1 MANESTSTTLNDLL
15 PAITAEAMFVASERS
30 VISNLVKRVAL
41 PAGQGKTVTIP
52 RYPVESAGDITEG
65 TALANTQVATDGTTV
80 TIGSVG
86 ITSIVT
92 DLAVASSASNVVS
105 DIGRLFG
112 EAIAKKVDTDL
123 AALFS
128 GFTTNTVG
136 DEDSAL
142 TAAKVMQAV
151 AKLRA
156 AAVPADDIA
165 LVVHPFIAYDLKD
178 DLTATFQNPNMGNAQ
193 NDVMINGYVGRLF
206 GVPVFESAN
215 IAEDSTGGEYTGGL
229 FHRDAL
235 ALAQIGDLNI
245 ETQRD
250 LEYVGTRITGS
261 MHYGVAANYEAYG
274 CAIIADSSIA

>member
-30 VISNLVKRVAL
+30 VISNLVKRVTL

-52 RYPVESAGDITEG
+52 RYPVESAGAITEG

-156 AAVPADDIA
+156 ASVPADDIA

-215 IAEDSTGGEYTGGL
+215 IGEDSTGGEYTGGL

-235 ALAQIGDLNI
+235 ALAQIGDLLI

-261 MHYGVAANYEAYG
+261 MHYGVAANYEQYG